1 VQIQHGGALLAARI
15 LASVLF
21 GASLGVVGPQL
32 AVGAAPATRQAPVAA
47 SDTTATVPATVA
59 VASPTA
65 AASPAARPAA
75 PPTAA
80 SISGHFVLDTPDG
93 RTVTDATYR
102 GKWLVVYFGYTSCP
116 DICPTVIL
124 RIGQA
129 LNSLGSTAD
138 RIQPIF
144 ITVDPAR
151 DTPKHLAQYMA
162 AFNPRVIGLRGD
174 AGATREAA
182 KQFHVYYRTRSL
194 GNDEYTVD
202 HSSFLYVIDPKG
214 QFTKLLADTLSADQL
229 AAEFRTL
236 AGQEQTAKAHR

>member
-1 VQIQHGGALLAARI
+1 MRIQHAGVLLAARVV
-15 LASVLF
+15 ARVLF

-32 AVGAAPATRQAPVAA
+32 AVGAAPATRQAPATPPA
-47 SDTTATVPATVA
+47 MTATVVAAAPTVA
-59 VASPTA
+59 AVPSV
-65 AASPAARPAA
+65 
-75 PPTAA
+75 TAA

-129 LNSLGSTAD
+129 LSSLGSTAD
-138 RIQPIF
+138 QIQPIF

-151 DTPKHLAQYMA
+151 DTPKHMAQYMA
-162 AFNPRVIGLRGD
+162 SFNPRVIGLRGD
-174 AGATREAA
+174 AEATREAA

-194 GNDEYTVD
+194 GDDEYTVD
-202 HSSFLYVIDPKG
+202 HSSFLYVIDPRG
-214 QFTKLLADTLSADQL
+214 RFTKLLADTLSADQL
-229 AAEFRTL
+229 AAEFQTL
-236 AGQEQTAKAHR
+236 AKQEQTAKARR